1 MGPSQIAKAEN
12 AVYDGTSLVAVNMYN
27 NLYERVKASYEYF
40 IPYMSL
46 NGQTVYADK
55 ALYDKFMS
63 YGHMGVNLGERE
75 DGSMFRLEPD
85 ENNNVSARIKVNNF
99 KPYLG
104 FGYGGRLFKE
114 MMTIGYLSMPV
125 FSSGVVLLR
134 LLPIIYIR

>member
-1 MGPSQIAKAEN
+1 
-12 AVYDGTSLVAVNMYN
+12 MYN

-75 DGSMFRLEPD
+75 DGSCSVWNRMRIIMCRH
-85 ENNNVSARIKVNNF
+85 VSR
-99 KPYLG
+99 
-104 FGYGGRLFKE
+104 
-114 MMTIGYLSMPV
+114 
-125 FSSGVVLLR
+125 
-134 LLPIIYIR
+134 

>member
-1 MGPSQIAKAEN
+1 
-12 AVYDGTSLVAVNMYN
+12 MYN

-55 ALYDKFMS
+55 ELYDKFMS

-104 FGYGGRLFKE
+104 FGYGGRLFKV
-114 MMTIGYLSMPV
+114 MMTIGYLSMLV